1 MLGSVLVLAAV
12 MVACSPST
20 SDRPA
25 SVFFASGADLQSI
38 NPLVAVHPL
47 AKQVQNHVLFLTLA
61 EYDPSFAPQP
71 RLASWSWSEDGTR
84 LLLRLRD
91 DVYWHDGIK
100 TSAADVAWT
109 LRMAMEPA
117 VAYPRRRDLDA
128 VRTVEVIDSSLVAID
143 FMNPQPG
150 FPDVLTDLAILPAH
164 RFEGVPA
171 ADIRS
176 AGFNLDPVGNGPFEF
191 VEYRPNQRWVFRRW
205 DSFPVDLGRPE
216 IERFVVVVVDESATK
231 LAALTSGELDFAGIN
246 PAHTEFVRNNPEL
259 EVRDYPL
266 FFSYAL
272 ILNLRRSPFDIREIR
287 QAISLAID
295 RQLIIDAYL
304 YGFGS
309 VAHGAVSPE
318 HPFHIDAAESRYDPD
333 SARRILVSRGWRVGA
348 DGVRQRDGERLE
360 FSILTVGSADNALE
374 QMIQA
379 QLREIG
385 VGVEIRQREMSS
397 FLDLAQ
403 GAERDFDAIVTGVPG
418 VLSLTHLAAMFDGDG
433 PLAYPGYD
441 NPVFSNAVSQ
451 ARDATSAEEL
461 GDAWRLAQN
470 ILAEDLPTIWLYHA
484 RGVQGTNRRVTG
496 VDLDL
501 RGELASIASWSVEGD
516 VRH

>member
-12 MVACSPST
+12 MVACSPSA

-164 RFEGVPA
+164 RFEGVTA

-441 NPVFSNAVSQ
+441 NPVFSNAVGQ